1 MFETEADKERGI
13 LNRAKIQDRQRHSSL
28 ACEKY
33 IKICILGGF
42 EMVKPPQKSGPVTKA
57 A

>member
-13 LNRAKIQDRQRHSSL
+13 LNRAKIQDRQQHSSL
-28 ACEKY
+28 ACENY
-33 IKICILGGF
+33 IKICILGSF
-42 EMVKPPQKSGPVTKA
+42 EMVKPPQKSGLVTKA